1 MRRETQDPKHD
12 LGNYG
17 CIDRADREEY
27 VQRMMRFIAE
37 FNSAE
42 RDACREY
49 MLTLMK
55 ANKVGPETH
64 YMILNVNDIPPH
76 WRQHMPE
83 FVRLSPL
90 ITSGQVYFA
99 DRKTFDLIAGS

>member
-1 MRRETQDPKHD
+1 MSKIQTIFTATTAASITKTGQ
-12 LGNYG
+12 
-17 CIDRADREEY
+17 EY
-27 VQRMMRFIAE
+27 MLQMMRLISE
-37 FNSAE
+37 FNNAE

-49 MLTLMK
+49 MLLLMK
-55 ANKVGPETH
+55 ANKVDHDAH

-90 ITSGQVYFA
+90 ITRGRVYFA